1 MAPTSAPTAR
11 SATRGATGPAP
22 GATVLQGDSLQLL
35 ATVAPAS
42 VDAVVCDPP
51 YGIDFC
57 GHAWDGQ
64 AIRHAAAGLGPGK
77 LAPNEAFEA
86 WSQVWAAGCLRALK
100 PGAHLAAFGSPRT
113 FHRLGC
119 ALEQAGFEL
128 RDTLLW
134 LYGTGMPKSRHL
146 PGGRA
151 TQLKPAYEPILLARK
166 PLDGTV
172 EHNHARHGTGAL
184 NTDACRVDGRFPAN
198 VILAHDPD
206 CTDEQCTPDCPVR
219 LVDQAA
225 RPTRAR
231 GAWPISRLFYCPKA
245 SRRERDAGCEQ
256 LPRRHLDLF
265 PNAQGAGQHPPPTA
279 NPHPTVKPL
288 ALMRWLV
295 RLIVPQDGLV
305 LDPFCGSGS
314 TGCAAALEQRRFLG
328 IELDADYAEIAR
340 ARITHW
346 HRHPPPAPP
355 AAPVHADPAPTQ
367 SDGEHTDSPPASPPP
382 RQPAPAT
389 SPPSASALDADS
401 VERVAQRVLELLAP
415 RLDASPAATGRLLT
429 AAEVSERWG
438 VERSWIYEH
447 AAELGAIRL
456 GSGPRPR
463 LRFRPE
469 AIDRHPATLT
479 ATHGPSTPQPRPKGR
494 AFRPIPGDP
503 VELLPIRGQ
512 AELTSPE
519 TTTDRPGGAPTPP
532 ATAPKTTTS
541 AR

>member
-1 MAPTSAPTAR
+1 MPATPAPSAPSAARGPTA
-11 SATRGATGPAP
+11 ADP
-22 GATVLQGDSLQLL
+22 GATVLHGDSLELL
-35 ATVAPAS
+35 ATLAPAS
-42 VDAVVCDPP
+42 VDAVICDPP

-64 AIRHAAAGLGPGK
+64 AIRHAAASYGKAK

-86 WSQVWAAGCLRALK
+86 WCGVWAAGCLRALK
-100 PGAHLAAFGSPRT
+100 PGAHVAAFGSPRT

-119 ALEQAGFEL
+119 ALEQAGVEL

-172 EHNHARHGTGAL
+172 EDNHAKHGTGAL

-198 VILAHDPD
+198 VVLSHDPD
-206 CTDEQCTPDCPVR
+206 CTGERCAPACPVR
-219 LVDQAA
+219 IVEQAA
-225 RPTRAR
+225 STTRAR
-231 GAWPISRLFYCPKA
+231 DAWPISRLFYCPKA
-245 SRRERDAGCEQ
+245 SRRERDAGCER
-256 LPRRHLDLF
+256 LPPRALDLF
-265 PNAQGAGQHPPPTA
+265 PNAQGTGQHPPPAA

-288 ALMRWLV
+288 GLMRWLV
-295 RLIVPQDGLV
+295 RLLAPEGGLV

-328 IELDADYAEIAR
+328 IELEADYAEIAR
-340 ARITHW
+340 ARIAHW
-346 HRHPPPAPP
+346 HRHPPPAQPASP
-355 AAPVHADPAPTQ
+355 AAADPAPSQ
-367 SDGEHTDSPPASPPP
+367 SGGDADLQPPSPPP
-382 RQPAPAT
+382 RPLAPAPPAA
-389 SPPSASALDADS
+389 ASGLDVDS

-415 RLDASPAATGRLLT
+415 RLGGPPSAERLLT
-429 AAEVSERWG
+429 AAEVSARWG
-438 VERSWIYEH
+438 VERSWIYGH

-456 GSGPRPR
+456 GSGRRPR

-469 AIDRHPATLT
+469 AIDRHLDTLT
-479 ATHGPSTPQPRPKGR
+479 AAPGPPTPPPRPKR
-494 AFRPIPGDP
+494 RIARPIPADP

-512 AELTSPE
+512 AELTSPT

-532 ATAPKTTTS
+532 ATAPTTTTP